1 MLRLL
6 TLCAAVSALAAGTA
20 AAAAPAYR
28 DPSAAEL
35 ERARGEAARAMREAE
50 RLARDPAFRRQAEAA
65 RARAAGEAAAA
76 AEAASPGGPAGGGL
90 PEPDSATVA
99 KARRDLERLLAQPA
113 ARLPRGLP
121 GGAPAGPPPPIVLVS
136 FSMPR
141 QSLRA
146 LLDEAAR
153 IGSPVVLRGFKDGS
167 MRATVEALLALY
179 GIDPNASSPPE
190 GMEGRTL
197 PGLAVD
203 PTLFRRFG
211 VDAVPAFIVT
221 AEPVGP
227 CGRDGCPV
235 PDHLIVRGEA
245 SLAYALDVMA
255 RTARDR
261 RLAAVARRWAE
272 RLERQEGPS

>member
-6 TLCAAVSALAAGTA
+6 TLCAAMGALAAGA
-20 AAAAPAYR
+20 PAAAAPAYR
-28 DPSAAEL
+28 HPTAAEL
-35 ERARGEAARAMREAE
+35 EQARSQAAGALREAD

-65 RARAAGEAAAA
+65 RGQATREAAAKA
-76 AEAASPGGPAGGGL
+76 GSSGGPAGGSL
-90 PEPDSATVA
+90 PEPDPETVA
-99 KARRDLERLLAQPA
+99 KARRDLERLLAAPA
-113 ARLPRGLP
+113 ARVPQGVP

-153 IGSPVVLRGFKDGS
+153 IGSPVVLRGLKDGS
-167 MRATVEALLALY
+167 MRATVEALLSLY
-179 GIDPNASSPPE
+179 DIDPKASGPPE

-197 PGLAVD
+197 PGLAID

-235 PDHLIVRGEA
+235 PEHLIVRGEA

-261 RLAAVARRWAE
+261 RLAAVARRWLG
-272 RLERQEGPS
+272 RLEGREDPS